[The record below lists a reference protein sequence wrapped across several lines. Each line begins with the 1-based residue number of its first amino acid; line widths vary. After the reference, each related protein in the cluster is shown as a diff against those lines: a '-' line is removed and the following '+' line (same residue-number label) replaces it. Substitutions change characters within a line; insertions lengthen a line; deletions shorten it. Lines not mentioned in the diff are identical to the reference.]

1 MANAVLTASI
11 IAKEAIS
18 KLDNNLVMAKKVFR
32 GFQEDFSKN
41 VNGYKVGDT
50 LTIRKPTDFTVRDGA
65 VLSAQDVT
73 EGSTTITVN
82 KRKGIDFSFSSQDL
96 TLKISELS
104 ERVIEPAMIQLAN
117 QIDSDLMALYANVP
131 SWVGTPG
138 QTINSYSDFSKG
150 PRRLDQYAIPMD
162 GRCAVLSPD
171 DHWDLLGSQTSL
183 YIQDAAKGAYRKGSL
198 GEIGGV
204 DTYMSQNVPSHT
216 TGNYAGTVLMDL
228 SITTSTLTYAAIK
241 DTNVQ
246 TIHMDGFTTGAAVVK
261 AGDVFTIADV
271 YAVNPVTKARL
282 PFLKQFVVT
291 DDATMSAN
299 EGDLIISPAMIWT
312 GAFKNIDVAN
322 GVTDLNNQAIT
333 FIGTQS
339 TVYPQNMVF
348 RENAFAL
355 VTVPLVA
362 PPGAV
367 DVARESYK
375 GLNVRVIPVYD
386 GTNDVSSWRL
396 DVLYGTK
403 CIDPRQALRLSGTA

>member
-1 MANAVLTASI
+1 MANTTLTASI

-18 KLDNNLVMAKKVFR
+18 KLDNNLVMSKKVFR

-82 KRKGIDFSFSSQDL
+82 KRKGIDFAFSSQDL
-96 TLKISELS
+96 SLKISELS

-117 QIDSDLMALYANVP
+117 QIDADLMALYATVP

-216 TGNYAGTVLMDL
+216 TGNFAGTVLMDL
-228 SITTSTLTYAAIK
+228 AITTATLTYAAIK

-246 TIHMDGFTTGAAVVK
+246 TIHMDGFTTAAAVVK

-291 DDATMSAN
+291 ADATMAAN